1 MECPVR
7 HSENRED
14 IGFQLVMVSRRY
26 RKAMDAVFAENDL
39 SDATS
44 LPLRYLARQATPL
57 RQKDLADRLAIE
69 GPTLVRTLD
78 MLVSKG
84 LVRRTEDPDDR
95 RAKLISATDEGR
107 AFLKQISTRFSALR
121 SALFEGIAEADIDAT
136 LRLLDQLERNI
147 ATHRDG

>member
-1 MECPVR
+1 MR

-44 LPLRYLARQATPL
+44 LPLRYLARQEAPL

-95 RAKLISATDEGR
+95 RAKLVSATDEGC

-121 SALFEGIAEADIDAT
+121 SALFDGIAEADIDAT

-147 ATHRDG
+147 ATHRDR

>member
-1 MECPVR
+1 MERPVR

-44 LPLRYLARQATPL
+44 LPLRYLARQETPL

-84 LVRRTEDPDDR
+84 CKYTGVPHL
-95 RAKLISATDEGR
+95 TDQRQTVGR
-107 AFLKQISTRFSALR
+107 GGAMAHPGFFAIEQEMRKCLSYLT
-121 SALFEGIAEADIDAT
+121 AE
-136 LRLLDQLERNI
+136 
-147 ATHRDG
+147 

>member
-1 MECPVR
+1 MR

>member
-1 MECPVR
+1 
-7 HSENRED
+7 
-14 IGFQLVMVSRRY
+14 MVSRRY

>member
-1 MECPVR
+1 MERPVR

-44 LPLRYLARQATPL
+44 LPLRYLARQETPL

-147 ATHRDG
+147 ATHRDR

>member
-1 MECPVR
+1 MR

-44 LPLRYLARQATPL
+44 LPLRYLARQETPL

-107 AFLKQISTRFSALR
+107 ACLKQISTRFSALR
-121 SALFEGIAEADIDAT
+121 SALFDGIAEADIDAT

-147 ATHRDG
+147 ATHRDR